1 MFCAMCMEMW
11 DAVAGWLASRTL
23 DPRVVSSN
31 RGRSVTCGCV
41 PGQNTL
47 PLIAR
52 VFSDRTL
59 KIVGPFY
66 LVSMPG
72 EVKDPTR
79 VIYNVTRSGITNP
92 SISWRHWLWASCA
105 HHRLRSAVLHD
116 TNMGARPLRYYAVG
130 CLTTSRHKVV
140 CRVYYRNRNR
150 DVRSSSLDL
159 LRAEKRRC
167 QKKKS
172 LMRLPPDDDCLK
184 QHITRANFL
193 AHIASS

>member
-1 MFCAMCMEMW
+1 MVPWMSIYGNRIPPPPLRPPPPPPTPPLVLALW
-11 DAVAGWLASRTL
+11 GAVAGWLASRTI

-31 RGRSVTCGCV
+31 PGRSVTCGCV

-79 VIYNVTRSGITNP
+79 VINNVTRSGLTNS
-92 SISWRHWLWASCA
+92 SIS
-105 HHRLRSAVLHD
+105 
-116 TNMGARPLRYYAVG
+116 GAIGYGRVVR
-130 CLTTSRHKVV
+130 TTD
-140 CRVYYRNRNR
+140 CG
-150 DVRSSSLDL
+150 
-159 LRAEKRRC
+159 RRC
-167 QKKKS
+167 CMTQTWART
-172 LMRLPPDDDCLK
+172 LCD
-184 QHITRANFL
+184 ITP
-193 AHIASS
+193 SDV

>member
-1 MFCAMCMEMW
+1 M
-11 DAVAGWLASRTL
+11 AGWLASRTL
-23 DPRVVSSN
+23 DPRVVSLN
-31 RGRSVTCGCV
+31 PGRSVTCGCV

-59 KIVGPFY
+59 KIVGSFY

-79 VIYNVTRSGITNP
+79 VIYNVTRSGLTNP

-105 HHRLRSAVLHD
+105 HNRLRSAVLHD

-130 CLTTSRHKVV
+130 YLTPTGIKQSI
-140 CRVYYRNRNR
+140 
-150 DVRSSSLDL
+150 L
-159 LRAEKRRC
+159 
-167 QKKKS
+167 QKQ
-172 LMRLPPDDDCLK
+172 K
-184 QHITRANFL
+184 QSER
-193 AHIASS
+193 

>member
-1 MFCAMCMEMW
+1 MTGYDAYAMGMPLHSHRDIHIIMPLMVIVIGQVIHRHRYASTHSFVFSLVSEIVRLGIALIQW
-11 DAVAGWLASRTL
+11 SWGAVAGWLASRTI

-31 RGRSVTCGCV
+31 PGRSVTCGCV

-79 VIYNVTRSGITNP
+79 VINNVTRSG
-92 SISWRHWLWASCA
+92 LWAMGELCA
-105 HHRLRSAVLHD
+105 PP
-116 TNMGARPLRYYAVG
+116 TAVG
-130 CLTTSRHKVV
+130 G
-140 CRVYYRNRNR
+140 
-150 DVRSSSLDL
+150 
-159 LRAEKRRC
+159 A
-167 QKKKS
+167 
-172 LMRLPPDDDCLK
+172 
-184 QHITRANFL
+184 A
-193 AHIASS
+193 

>member
-1 MFCAMCMEMW
+1 MCSGNSLHHC
-11 DAVAGWLASRTL
+11 DHQACTYSKFVLPARGAVAGWLASRTI

-31 RGRSVTCGCV
+31 PGRSVTCGCV

-79 VIYNVTRSGITNP
+79 VINNVTRSGLTNS
-92 SISWRHWLWASCA
+92 SIS
-105 HHRLRSAVLHD
+105 
-116 TNMGARPLRYYAVG
+116 GAIGYGRVVR
-130 CLTTSRHKVV
+130 TTD
-140 CRVYYRNRNR
+140 CG
-150 DVRSSSLDL
+150 
-159 LRAEKRRC
+159 RRC
-167 QKKKS
+167 CMTQTWART
-172 LMRLPPDDDCLK
+172 LCD
-184 QHITRANFL
+184 ITP
-193 AHIASS
+193 SDV